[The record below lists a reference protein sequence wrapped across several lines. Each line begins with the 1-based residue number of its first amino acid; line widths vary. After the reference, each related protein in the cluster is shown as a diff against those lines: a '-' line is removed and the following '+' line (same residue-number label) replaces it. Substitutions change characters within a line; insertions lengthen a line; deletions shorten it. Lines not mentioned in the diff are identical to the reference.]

1 MVCIAVNLHMK
12 PSSWD
17 PLSLAH
23 GGKFGKPGV
32 LLAANS
38 SSGWFSLVVFG
49 LLIIWSKGT
58 CLIRRLALFV
68 IKRLKL

>member
-1 MVCIAVNLHMK
+1 MVCIAVNLHME

-23 GGKFGKPGV
+23 GGKFGKPGH

-38 SSGWFSLVVFG
+38 SSGWFSLVVYG
-49 LLIIWSKGT
+49 LLIVWPKGT
-58 CLIRRLALFV
+58 CLTRRLALFV
-68 IKRLKL
+68 IKKLKL

>member
-49 LLIIWSKGT
+49 LLIIWSKGI

>member
-1 MVCIAVNLHMK
+1 
-12 PSSWD
+12 
-17 PLSLAH
+17 LAH

-58 CLIRRLALFV
+58 GLIRRLALFV